1 MAARLLPFAL
11 VLSLSSAPAWGQWP
25 LGPEFQVNSYTTS
38 NQYNASIASAPT
50 GRFVIAWT
58 SAGSQDGHD
67 PGVFARVYETPG
79 ASGPELQLNEY
90 TFDSQERPAVAF
102 AGDAGFA
109 AAWQSDNHD
118 GSVTAVIARRFDAN
132 GVPLGGDLQVNTFTT
147 GSQGRPSV
155 AAAADGRFVVAWTSV
170 MQDGDYGGVFLRR
183 YDASGNAAGPE
194 TQVNVYTTAAQES
207 VRVAMTGD
215 GGFVVAWTSEG
226 QDGSGAGVF
235 ARRYD
240 ASGAALA
247 DEFQVNTYTTG
258 AQAAP
263 ALATDAGGGFI
274 VVWTEGDGSSSGVV
288 GQRFDA
294 AGNRD
299 GAIFQVNVH
308 TTAYQMMP
316 AVAQAPEGGFIV
328 TWTSGS
334 FGAGQDGSGLGIFGR
349 RYTPGGNPDGGEF
362 QVNTYT
368 TGWQLYPVVAAQP
381 GGAFAVAWRSDG
393 QDGDGSGVFG
403 RRLAT
408 DLIFADG
415 FESGDTSR
423 WSAINP
429 DGGDLTPAA
438 AAALN
443 ATAQG
448 LQGLVDDTAG
458 LYVQDDSPTGENRYR
473 ARFYFDTNGF
483 DPGEAQ
489 NHRRTRLFISFDEAP
504 LRRVAAVV
512 LRRLGGVYALMG
524 RARLDDNRQA
534 DTGFTTIADG
544 EHFVELDWARSS
556 GPDAEDGSFQLWID
570 GTSVAMLTD
579 LDNSLSAVDLVR
591 LGALSVKSGAS
602 GTLFWDEF
610 ESRRQSYIGP

>member
-1 MAARLLPFAL
+1 MAARRLPFAL
-11 VLSLSSAPAWGQWP
+11 VLTLSSASAWGQLP
-25 LGPEFQVNSYTTS
+25 LGPEFQVNSYTTFH
-38 NQYNASIASAPT
+38 QYRPAVASDPT

-67 PGVFARVYETPG
+67 PGIFARVHESSGT
-79 ASGPELQLNEY
+79 SGPELLLNEY
-90 TFDSQERPAVAF
+90 TFEAQDRPAIAF
-102 AGDAGFA
+102 AGADRFVAT
-109 AAWQSDNHD
+109 WQSDGQD
-118 GSVTAVIARRFDAN
+118 GNLTGVIARRFDAA
-132 GVPLGGDLQVNTFTT
+132 GTPLGGDFQVNTFTT
-147 GSQGRPSV
+147 GNQWRPSV
-155 AAAADGRFVVAWTSV
+155 AAAPDGRFVVAWTSV

-235 ARRYD
+235 ARRFD

-247 DEFQVNTYTTG
+247 EEFQVNTYTTG

-299 GAIFQVNVH
+299 GAVFQVNVH
-308 TTAYQMMP
+308 TTGYQMTP
-316 AVAQAPEGGFIV
+316 AVAQASEGGFIV
-328 TWTSGS
+328 TWASGS
-334 FGAGQDGSGLGIFGR
+334 FSTGQDGSGIGIFGR
-349 RYTPGGNPDGGEF
+349 RYDGAGSPDGGEF

-368 TGWQLYPVVAAQP
+368 TGWQLYPVVATQP

-408 DLIFADG
+408 DPIFADG
-415 FESGDTSR
+415 FESGDTSA
-423 WSAINP
+423 WSAINA
-429 DGGDLTPAA
+429 DAGDLATAPG
-438 AAALN
+438 AALN
-443 ATAQG
+443 GTTHG
-448 LQGLVDDTAG
+448 LQGLADDTVG
-458 LYVQDDSPTGENRYR
+458 LYVQDDRPTGENRYR

-483 DPGEAQ
+483 DPGEAE
-489 NHRRTRLFISFDEAP
+489 NHRRIRLFIVFEESP

-524 RARLDDNRQA
+524 RTRLDDNRQA
-534 DTGFTTIADG
+534 DTGFTTIDDG
-544 EHFVELDWARSS
+544 AHFVELDWVRSS
-556 GPDAEDGSFQLWID
+556 GPDAEDGSFQFWID

-591 LGALSVKSGAS
+591 LGALSVKSGAG

-610 ESRRQSYIGP
+610 ESRRASHIGP